1 MQNDSPILIAE
12 CCQNHNGDRAILQ
25 RMIHA
30 AAENGADYVKIQALR
45 SREIAYRERFEEG
58 IVAEDGTVQAIKRPY
73 ASEVARLSKLD
84 LSLDDEQW
92 FVDECVRAGVA
103 PMTTAFTRTAARE
116 VKDMG
121 YEAIKIASYDCA
133 SYPLL
138 RDVRQW
144 WSRIFVSTGATYDT
158 EIARAAEVLDGTEF
172 TFLHCITIYPT
183 PISEQHLRRINWLR
197 RFTPRV
203 GFSDHT
209 KVAEDGIWAS
219 KIALAL
225 GATCVER
232 HFTVLEADETRD
244 GPVSITPAMLKELR
258 DFADLPRRERM
269 AIITRDYP
277 AWEQTLGSPTRPLS
291 HAELLNRDYYAGR
304 VASKV
309 GDRVIFNWEDV
320 EIDTLLAEH
329 AE

>member
-1 MQNDSPILIAE
+1 MRDNLPILIAE
-12 CCQNHNGDRAILQ
+12 CCQNHNGDRTILQ

-45 SREIAYRERFEEG
+45 SHEVTYRERFEEG
-58 IVAEDGTVQAIKRPY
+58 EISSDGIVQIVKRPY
-73 ASEVARLSKLD
+73 AAEVARLSKLD

-116 VKDMG
+116 IKDMG

-138 RDVRQW
+138 RDAREW
-144 WSRIFVSTGATYDT
+144 WSHIFVSTGATYDT
-158 EIARAAEVLDGTEF
+158 EIIRAADVLVGTEF

-209 KVAEDGIWAS
+209 KVAQDGIWAS

-225 GATCVER
+225 GATCIER

-244 GPVSITPAMLKELR
+244 GPVSITPDLLKELR
-258 DFADLPRRERM
+258 DFSNLPRHERM
-269 AIITRDYP
+269 DIIKREYP
-277 AWEQTLGSPTRPLS
+277 AWEDSLGSKTRPLS
-291 HAELLNRDYYAGR
+291 HAERLNRDYYAGR
-304 VASKV
+304 VASKI

-320 EIDTLLAEH
+320 EIDALLE
-329 AE
+329 EYLE